1 MASSPA
7 CSLPLKFDG
16 VNATIF
22 DVLFHILILSLILQ
36 LVYEFKFEKMSHNIM
51 KAEVKTSLKDAF
63 AVTLSDSN
71 ISVPN
76 GLLKT
81 MEAWYA
87 NDEDYNTINKLV
99 VGRNRMAI
107 GFILAT
113 TVGFFSTMAF
123 SCKAKNNRTALFNV
137 LANNTI
143 LLVVVGIIEAVF
155 VLNVAMKYVPTK
167 PSLLTTTIMDR
178 LRNIDQPIDPECGM
192 FEPCGSQLP
201 LAYRVGGF
209 AISLVLLVSFVGR
222 YNPKTHG
229 INFATVM
236 WQGTMVAVIVS
247 ALFLTV
253 GTTQEMLIARST
265 INRIVDNFAG
275 TIYRAVKVAD
285 PGMAELIVEKLRTL
299 EIQEDA
305 DADDRVEENNAR
317 LRVRALKIVASAF
330 MMAILVSVAQRLIYK
345 KLRER
350 GLSKFVDE
358 SALHTMYAAIIGA
371 LCSFI
376 SEFNF
381 LVNVAGLVRPISS
394 NDVAL
399 EALSV
404 LRADENHP
412 KITSDTPSPDTGG
425 ANVTFGLVSADSPSP
440 KNL

>member
-1 MASSPA
+1 
-7 CSLPLKFDG
+7 
-16 VNATIF
+16 
-22 DVLFHILILSLILQ
+22 
-36 LVYEFKFEKMSHNIM
+36 
-51 KAEVKTSLKDAF
+51 
-63 AVTLSDSN
+63 
-71 ISVPN
+71 
-76 GLLKT
+76 
-81 MEAWYA
+81 
-87 NDEDYNTINKLV
+87 
-99 VGRNRMAI
+99 
-107 GFILAT
+107 
-113 TVGFFSTMAF
+113 
-123 SCKAKNNRTALFNV
+123 
-137 LANNTI
+137 
-143 LLVVVGIIEAVF
+143 
-155 VLNVAMKYVPTK
+155 
-167 PSLLTTTIMDR
+167 
-178 LRNIDQPIDPECGM
+178 
-192 FEPCGSQLP
+192 
-201 LAYRVGGF
+201 
-209 AISLVLLVSFVGR
+209 
-222 YNPKTHG
+222 
-229 INFATVM
+229 
-236 WQGTMVAVIVS
+236 VAVIVS

-412 KITSDTPSPDTGG
+412 KITSD
-425 ANVTFGLVSADSPSP
+425 
-440 KNL
+440 